1 MEAEHKNLQEIIKF
15 RLEKL
20 EKIKNAGINP
30 YAYNFDKKDSI
41 ESLTQ
46 KGENGIGEKVM
57 TAGRMVSFRKMGKA
71 SFTHIQDDSGKIQ
84 IYLKNDLLPESI
96 YDNIV
101 RNLDLGDIIGCTGEL
116 FVTKMGELSIKAD
129 NINILSKNIRPLP
142 NMKEKEGES
151 FNAFEDKELRYRH
164 RQLDLI
170 ANPSIKAVFKKR
182 AKIISSIRKYLDDNN
197 FIEVETPVLQPVY
210 GGASARPFTT
220 FHNTLEQSLYLRIA
234 DELYLKRLI
243 VGGFE
248 KVYELAKNFRNEGM
262 DRNHNPEYTSL
273 EFYQAY
279 SDIYEMME
287 FTEILFKQVAEKT
300 GDKTLSFAGHTID
313 FKKPFLKNTMFDL
326 LQVYT
331 KEDLSEMDENELTDF
346 AKSKSIDIS
355 DGMNYGQVLDKIFG
369 ELVEPHLIEPIFVT
383 DYPKAISPLAKED
396 RNGRVD
402 IVERFEL
409 FIAGMEFANAFSE
422 LNDPIEQ
429 RSRLESQ
436 AKLRDSGDEEAQIV
450 DENFLQAMEIGMPP
464 TGGVG
469 IGIDR
474 LVMLLTQQESIK
486 DVILFPAMRHE
497 DK

>member
-220 FHNTLEQSLYLRIA
+220 FHNTLEQPLYLRIA

-326 LQVYT
+326 LQEYT

-396 RNGRVD
+396 RNGKAD

-429 RSRLESQ
+429 RIRLESQ